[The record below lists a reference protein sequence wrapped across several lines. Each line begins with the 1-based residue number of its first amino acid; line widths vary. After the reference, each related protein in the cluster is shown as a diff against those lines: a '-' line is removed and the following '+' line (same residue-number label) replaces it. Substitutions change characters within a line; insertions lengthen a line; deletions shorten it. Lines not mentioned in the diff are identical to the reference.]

1 MADSIL
7 TGEEVQKFLEETGK
21 LGSVLGLDSIRELMN
36 ELGNVQEMLPVI
48 HVAGTNGKGS
58 VCAMVSSILQ
68 EAGYRVGMYT
78 SPAVFG
84 RKEQYQVNGRPVSE
98 MEFAEL
104 ITEVKRA
111 CDKMTERGLMHPT
124 LFEVETAAAFLH
136 FYRKRC
142 QAVLLETGMG
152 GDMDATNI
160 IRKPSV
166 SVLTS
171 ISMDHMK
178 FLGDSLEK
186 IARAKAGIIKENG
199 FAAAA
204 RPRNE
209 GVRKVL
215 EEVCEKKNAK
225 LVYAEKEKAENIH
238 IENDRQEG
246 QNFLCFSYGIYG
258 NIRLAMTGAC
268 QIENGICAIETAELL
283 RKQGWSISNDQIRRG
298 LSQARWEGRFSRLC
312 RDPLL
317 IIDGAHN
324 EDAAK
329 KLRETLKMGFTNYK
343 IIYIIGVLADKEYDK
358 MLEIMMPLA
367 WKVFT
372 VTPNHPRALDGAV
385 LAEQAEACREKSLT
399 ETEAYLSGAACFGEG
414 LTGTRARPSD
424 ILCCGTVSEAN
435 SGNESPWEKYTSD
448 ILCCGTVSEGLE
460 KAFACA
466 QKAAG
471 EKVMILAFGS
481 LSYLGEIREIV
492 RRNRL

>member
-1 MADSIL
+1 MAGSILTGGEVQKLAGSIL
-7 TGEEVQKFLEETGK
+7 TGEEVQKFLKETEK

-36 ELGNVQEMLPVI
+36 ELGNPQEMLSVI

-78 SPAVFG
+78 SPAVFD

-98 MEFAEL
+98 REFAEL
-104 ITEVKRA
+104 ITDIKRA
-111 CDKMTERGLMHPT
+111 CGRMTEKGLRRPT
-124 LFEVETAAAFLH
+124 LFEVETAAAFLY
-136 FYRKRC
+136 FYRQRC

-152 GDMDATNI
+152 GAMDATNI

-178 FLGDSLEK
+178 FLGDSLEE
-186 IARAKAGIIKENG
+186 IARTKAGIIKENG

-204 RPRNE
+204 RPRDE

-246 QNFLCFSYGIYG
+246 QNIHIENDRQEGQNFLCFSYGSYG

-268 QIENGICAIETAELL
+268 QIENSICAIETAELL
-283 RKQGWSISNDQIRRG
+283 RKQGWNIRNDQIRRG
-298 LSQARWEGRFSRLC
+298 LRKARWEGRFTRLC
-312 RDPLL
+312 QDPLL

-343 IIYIIGVLADKEYDK
+343 IIYIIGVLEDKEYDK

-385 LAEQAEACREKSLT
+385 LAEQAEAC
-399 ETEAYLSGAACFGEG
+399 FGEG
-414 LTGTRARPSD
+414 LAGTKAGPSD
-424 ILCCGTVSEAN
+424 ILCCGTVSE
-435 SGNESPWEKYTSD
+435 G
-448 ILCCGTVSEGLE
+448 VE

-466 QKAAG
+466 RKAAG